1 MVFYACASIYKLT
14 EAIIFVKYI
23 TCHMDTRAS
32 TLRLF
37 VFIGTC
43 IISFV
48 GFERKVSL
56 MFIIIGHIRTCLQ
69 SIFSFIYNYIQLFRI
84 SENCFSL
91 CLSV

>member
-1 MVFYACASIYKLT
+1 
-14 EAIIFVKYI
+14 
-23 TCHMDTRAS
+23 MDTRAS

-56 MFIIIGHIRTCLQ
+56 MFIIIGHISTCLH
-69 SIFSFIYNYIQLFRI
+69 SIFSFMYNYIQLFRI

-91 CLSV
+91 CLSVYDALELYSLCCECQTLLIL